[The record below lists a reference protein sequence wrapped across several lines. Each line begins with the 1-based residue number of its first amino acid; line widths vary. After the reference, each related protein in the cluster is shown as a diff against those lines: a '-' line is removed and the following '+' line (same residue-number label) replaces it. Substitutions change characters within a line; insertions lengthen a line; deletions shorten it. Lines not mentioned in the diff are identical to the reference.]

1 MWRHTIAAGEKRYC
15 SLPLSSFL
23 SSCCLWEQS
32 TSLSPQCLSSRQC
45 TAHQH
50 FREKKKQ
57 EIIPPSPLSASCQ
70 CHFLYRYLEKERTI
84 WALPRSTLFTLKFPQ
99 AIWNGLPIFFAP
111 LPPFSE
117 SWESHQLVLF
127 FQLTKRSVQKN
138 PQTNHNAIGIL
149 LKRGNKTMPSTPH
162 KEEMK

>member
-1 MWRHTIAAGEKRYC
+1 MWRHTIAAGEQSYC

-23 SSCCLWEQS
+23 GSCCLWEHS

-57 EIIPPSPLSASCQ
+57 EIIPTSPLSASCQ
-70 CHFLYRYLEKERTI
+70 CRFLYHYLEKERTI
-84 WALPRSTLFTLKFPQ
+84 WALPRSTLFILKFPPSNLKW
-99 AIWNGLPIFFAP
+99 AANLF
-111 LPPFSE
+111 PPSLSSLFWILGIPSACALFSAN
-117 SWESHQLVLF
+117 
-127 FQLTKRSVQKN
+127 QKEHAK
-138 PQTNHNAIGIL
+138 TTTTHNAIGVL
-149 LKRGNKTMPSTPH
+149 LKQNNKTMPSTPH